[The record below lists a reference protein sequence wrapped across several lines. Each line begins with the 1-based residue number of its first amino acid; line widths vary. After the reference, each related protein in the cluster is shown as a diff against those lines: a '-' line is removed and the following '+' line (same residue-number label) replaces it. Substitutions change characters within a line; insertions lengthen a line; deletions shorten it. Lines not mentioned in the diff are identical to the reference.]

1 MYPWYITYSP
11 HNCFFKRRNI
21 LIYYRKRNGKKDII
35 SLMASVKKQNF
46 QKEVYSTGGIFT
58 SGFPLQ
64 CYPQP
69 RQCSRGHEWL
79 TGQGKWM
86 IGRHPE
92 ELACAAS
99 TYYFP
104 ASPGQVL
111 HKGSKLQKTWATLYN
126 LPSGSSLS
134 LLSMIW
140 SLIQYPRPFNSILNL
155 AWYKRLR
162 NYLKSYVWFLSETSR
177 TPILKKI
184 VRADLGFIEKKF
196 FPWVFKPLECFI

>member
-1 MYPWYITYSP
+1 MYPWCVTYSP
-11 HNCFFKRRNI
+11 HNCALKERNI
-21 LIYYRKRNGKKDII
+21 LFYYRKRNGIKI
-35 SLMASVKKQNF
+35 SFHLWPQLKNKIFREKSILQEA
-46 QKEVYSTGGIFT
+46 IFT

-69 RQCSRGHEWL
+69 RRCSRGHEWL
-79 TGQGKWM
+79 TGQGKWTM
-86 IGRHPE
+86 GRHPE
-92 ELACAAS
+92 ELACAGSA
-99 TYYFP
+99 YYFP
-104 ASPGQVL
+104 ASPGQVS

-155 AWYKRLR
+155 TWYKRLR

-184 VRADLGFIEKKF
+184 VRADLGFIEKRF